1 MKKPPYNEVV
11 RGILKNGKIIYFQRK
26 LDIINNFK
34 HNDISKFHQKKVD
47 SYLLDPPPANEY
59 DFTMRDLKSWR
70 LLSSPEDF
78 SEYHK
83 YIDNYYKEHQFTSGS
98 FEGEITKKFIKWEND
113 HIAWLRNWIEFY
125 GYSDGEIENPE
136 YVMQTIW
143 EMAYEEGVKDGRK
156 N

>member
-1 MKKPPYNEVV
+1 M
-11 RGILKNGKIIYFQRK
+11 
-26 LDIINNFK
+26 
-34 HNDISKFHQKKVD
+34 
-47 SYLLDPPPANEY
+47 LDPPPANEY

-98 FEGEITKKFIKWEND
+98 FEGEITKKFIKWKND
-113 HIAWLRNWIEFY
+113 HIAWLRSWIEFY

-136 YVMQTIW
+136 YVMQIIW
-143 EMAYEEGVKDGRK
+143 EMAYKEGVKDGRK